1 MEDSQRDDWTPD
13 PTESA
18 EPESGDDRAR
28 RRCVEIAQD
37 ARFCMLT
44 STAGGGAR
52 HPRPK

>member
-13 PTESA
+13 PTERA
-18 EPESGDDRAR
+18 EPESSDDRAR

-44 STAGGGAR
+44 ERGRRTGRCTRAR
-52 HPRPK
+52 